1 MRSTSNAF
9 PSSPSPSP
17 CRSWPKRPATRCW
30 RNNILDIQPTSLN
43 RGLVNDSRSILVIE
57 AEPLI
62 AMMLVDF
69 IAPHAHKVSDTV
81 ATGDVNLAR
90 LYQPASLF
98 AVLRHYTLTAAPVCH
113 VGTVFVVVGC

>member
-57 AEPLI
+57 DEPLI
-62 AMMLVDF
+62 AMMLEDF
-69 IAPHAHKVSDTV
+69 LDSLGHKVVDTV
-81 ATGDVNLAR
+81 ETCEAALAR
-90 LYQPASLF
+90 D
-98 AVLRHYTLTAAPVCH
+98 APGGLDRKGGV
-113 VGTVFVVVGC
+113 